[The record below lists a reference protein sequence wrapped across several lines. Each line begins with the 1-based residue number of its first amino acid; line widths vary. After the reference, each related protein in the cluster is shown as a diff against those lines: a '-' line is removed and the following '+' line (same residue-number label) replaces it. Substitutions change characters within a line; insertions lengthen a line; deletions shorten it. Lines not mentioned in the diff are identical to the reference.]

1 MAVKMIAEICQNH
14 NGDPGLIK
22 ELVCAAKESGATYA
36 KMQTIHSNQLTHRTR
51 FDNGI
56 FEGSKIRCIKRPYQ
70 DELKRLSSLDLTDK
84 SIEVFLESCKD
95 NKIEP
100 MTTIF
105 TRDIIKKTFK
115 QGFKNIKLA
124 SFDCISNIMAE
135 EILEYDPS
143 LLIVSTGCSY
153 KREIES
159 MVKVLK
165 NSKKYALLHCISI
178 YPTPL
183 NEAHLSRLDYL
194 KSLVNSVGLS
204 DHSNYETE
212 GLSILKWSVCKGI
225 DYVER
230 HFTILDKKETKDGVV
245 SLNPE
250 QMREAVRICKW
261 EDADKA
267 SFEDKNKDLIP
278 TIIGNSNRELSDV
291 ELLNRDYYQGRFA
304 SKSLSNELIFNW
316 DRNYKFDDIK
326 HNL

>member
-1 MAVKMIAEICQNH
+1 MIAEICQNH

-36 KMQTIHSNQLTHRTR
+36 KMQTIHSNQLTHRKR

-56 FEGSKIRCIKRPYQ
+56 FEGSKTKCIKRPYQ

-84 SIEVFLESCKD
+84 SIEIFLEACKD

-100 MTTIF
+100 MNTIF
-105 TRDIIKKTFK
+105 TRDVIKKTFK

-159 MVKVLK
+159 MVKILK
-165 NSKKYALLHCISI
+165 NAKKYALLHCISI

-183 NEAHLSRLDYL
+183 HEANLSRLDYL
-194 KSLVNSVGLS
+194 KSLVSSVGLS

-250 QMREAVRICKW
+250 QMKEAVSICKW
-261 EDADKA
+261 EDSEKL

-278 TIIGNSNRELSDV
+278 TIIGNSNRELSDI

-316 DRNYKFDDIK
+316 DRNFKFDDIN
-326 HNL
+326 HSL